1 MNIYRA
7 FVKIVDRIGE
17 GDLIDIRAGEYGG
30 LQGLV
35 QHIQGE
41 WLHVVMYKDGPVS
54 NAIV

>member
-17 GDLIDIRAGEYGG
+17 GDLIDILAGEYGG